1 MGIDL
6 VALTAF
12 LSPILPFLIK
22 GGEEAAKEAGKK
34 FGIDAWEKAKGVW
47 GKLYPKIEA
56 KEAAKEAVE
65 DLAVAPEDRDL
76 QTTLRVQLKK
86 LLEKDESL
94 VEEILQ
100 IMKKDS
106 STETSNIPNI
116 ELEGDIDQQAGDNST
131 QIGQIGS
138 AGTINL
144 KRI

>member
-34 FGIDAWEKAKGVW
+34 FGVDAWEKAKAVW
-47 GKLYPKIEA
+47 GKLNPKIEA

-65 DLAVAPEDRDL
+65 DLAVAPEDQDL
-76 QTTLRVQLKK
+76 QTVLRKQLEK
-86 LLEKDESL
+86 LIAKDESL
-94 VEEILQ
+94 AQEILQ

-106 STETSNIPNI
+106 STETANIPNI
-116 ELEGDIDQQAGDNST
+116 ELKGDVQQQAGDNSK

-144 KRI
+144 

>member
-65 DLAVAPEDRDL
+65 DLAVAPEDQDL
-76 QTTLRVQLKK
+76 QTALRVQLKK
-86 LLEKDESL
+86 ILEKDQTLATKIAQLMRE
-94 VEEILQ
+94 
-100 IMKKDS
+100 DS
-106 STETSNIPNI
+106 SSKTGGTQV
-116 ELEGDIDQQAGDNST
+116 QQKVDKNKG
-131 QIGQIGS
+131 QVIGVVSGNQNKIVGQVK
-138 AGTINL
+138 GNVNM
-144 KRI
+144 

>member
-1 MGIDL
+1 MDIDL

-34 FGIDAWEKAKGVW
+34 FGVDAWEKAKAVW
-47 GKLYPKIEA
+47 GKLHPKIEA

-65 DLAVAPEDRDL
+65 DLAQAPEDRDL
-76 QTTLRVQLKK
+76 QTALRVQLKK
-86 LLEKDESL
+86 LIAKDESL
-94 VEEILQ
+94 AQEILQ

-106 STETSNIPNI
+106 ETANVPHI
-116 ELEGDIDQQAGDNST
+116 EFKGDVHQQAGDNAK

-144 KRI
+144 

>member
-1 MGIDL
+1 MGIDV

-34 FGIDAWEKAKGVW
+34 FGVDTWEKAKAIW
-47 GKLYPKIEA
+47 AKLHPKVKA

-65 DLAVAPEDRDL
+65 DLATAPEDKDL
-76 QTTLRVQLKK
+76 QTALRVQLKK
-86 LLEKDESL
+86 LLEKDQAL
-94 VEEILQ
+94 AEEILQ
-100 IMKKDS
+100 LMQKGFP
-106 STETSNIPNI
+106 TETSTTI
-116 ELEGDIDQQAGDNST
+116 EIEQKGDIQQEAGDNAK

-144 KRI
+144 